1 MNNPIQPTEQARLH
15 AIVEGYVQGVG
26 YRFFVV
32 DTASLLELTGW
43 VRNTYDGRVEVVAE
57 GGRTVLEDLLKRLQR
72 GPRMARVSQVSTEW
86 KTFSGE
92 FKRFMVLPTL

>member
-15 AIVEGYVQGVG
+15 AFAEGYVQGVG

-57 GGRTVLEDLLKRLQR
+57 GGRTALDELLKRLQS
-72 GPRMARVSQVSTEW
+72 GPRMARVSRVSAGWE
-86 KTFSGE
+86 TFSGE